1 MSSHARRL
9 NMIRSRVPQDR
20 NPRYRRLIYYFDL
33 MSHLIWRD
41 FSLRYKRSVLGIV
54 WSLVLPLSQLLVL
67 VFLFQSVVPLSIE
80 SYPVFVF
87 TALLPWSWFSSS
99 ISSACSLFMS
109 NRDLVRRPDFAPL
122 LLMLVNTL
130 SNLLAYLVALP
141 LLLVMLLFYN
151 IAPTP
156 ALAFLPILLIIQS
169 LLIIGISMIVATL
182 NVFYRDV
189 QHIVG
194 VVLTLLFYLTP
205 VFYRSQSVVEKYH
218 VLYTLSPITALIQ
231 AYRAIFFYGVMPAWS
246 ALAFV
251 AISGLFLCVVGLL
264 IFVWRQHEI
273 VDLI

>member
-1 MSSHARRL
+1 MSSHARHL
-9 NMIRSRVPQDR
+9 NIVRSQVPQGQD
-20 NPRYRRLIYYFDL
+20 PRYRRLVYYFDL
-33 MSHLIWRD
+33 MRHLIWRD

-54 WSLVLPLSQLLVL
+54 WSLVLPLAQLLVL
-67 VFLFQSVVPLSIE
+67 VFLFQSVVPLNIE

-99 ISSACSLFMS
+99 ISSACGLFMG
-109 NRDLVRRPDFAPL
+109 NRDLLRRPDFAPL

-130 SNLLAYLVALP
+130 SNLLSYIIALS
-141 LLLVMLLFYN
+141 LLIPMLLFYN
-151 IAPTP
+151 ITLTP
-156 ALAFLPILLIIQS
+156 ALAMLPVLLAIQS
-169 LLIIGISMIVATL
+169 LLIIGLSMIVATL

-205 VFYRSQSVVEKYH
+205 VFYRSQSVAEGYH
-218 VLYTLSPITALIQ
+218 MLYILSPISVLIQ

-246 ALAFV
+246 GLVFATM
-251 AISGLFLCVVGLL
+251 SGLFLCVVGLL
-264 IFVWRQHEI
+264 IYGWRQHEI

>member
-1 MSSHARRL
+1 MSSHARHL
-9 NMIRSRVPQDR
+9 EIIRSQTPQDR

-33 MSHLIWRD
+33 MRHLVWRD

-54 WSLVLPLSQLLVL
+54 WSLVLPLAQLLVL
-67 VFLFQSVVPLSIE
+67 VFLFQAVVPLSIE

-99 ISSACSLFMS
+99 ISSACSLFVG

-130 SNLLAYLVALP
+130 SNLLTYLIALA
-141 LLLVMLLFYN
+141 LLIPMLFFYN
-151 IAPTP
+151 IALTP
-156 ALAFLPILLIIQS
+156 ALVMLPVLLLIQS
-169 LLIIGISMIVATL
+169 LLIIGLSMIVATL

-205 VFYRSQSVVEKYH
+205 VFYRSQSVVERYH
-218 VLYTLSPITALIQ
+218 MLYTLSPISVLIQ

-246 ALAFV
+246 ALVFATM
-251 AISGLFLCVVGLL
+251 SGLFLCVVGLL
-264 IFVWRQHEI
+264 IYLWRQHEI

>member
-1 MSSHARRL
+1 MNSLARRL
-9 NMIRSRVPQDR
+9 NNMRTGSPRGQNPSHRQIIYRIDLIR
-20 NPRYRRLIYYFDL
+20 
-33 MSHLIWRD
+33 HLVWRD

-99 ISSACSLFMS
+99 IGSACSLFVS
-109 NRDLVRRPDFAPL
+109 NRDLVRRPGFAPL

-130 SNLLAYLVALP
+130 SNLLAYLVGLP
-141 LLLVMLLFYN
+141 LLIAMLLFYN
-151 IAPTP
+151 IALTP
-156 ALAFLPILLIIQS
+156 ALALLPVLLIIQS
-169 LLIIGISMIVATL
+169 MLIVGISMIVATL

-205 VFYRSQSVVEKYH
+205 IFYRSQSVVEQYH
-218 VLYTLSPITALIQ
+218 ALYTLNPITALIQ

-246 ALAFV
+246 SLVFV

-264 IFVWRQHEI
+264 LYMWRQHEI

>member
-1 MSSHARRL
+1 MSSLADRL
-9 NMIRSRVPQDR
+9 NMIRSQVPQDR
-20 NPRYRRLIYYFDL
+20 NSRYRRLIYYFDL

-41 FSLRYKRSVLGIV
+41 FSLRYKRSVLGII

-99 ISSACSLFMS
+99 ISSACSLFVG

-141 LLLVMLLFYN
+141 LLIAMLLFYN
-151 IAPTP
+151 IALTP
-156 ALAFLPILLIIQS
+156 ALTLLPVLLILES
-169 LLIIGISMIVATL
+169 VLIVGISMIVATL

-189 QHIVG
+189 QHIVS

-218 VLYTLSPITALIQ
+218 ALYTLSPITALIQ
-231 AYRAIFFYGVMPAWS
+231 AYQAIFFYGVMPGWS
-246 ALAFV
+246 ALVFV
-251 AISGLFLCVVGLL
+251 AVSGVFLCVVGLL
-264 IFVWRQHEI
+264 IYMWRQHEI